1 MNQPKLTS
9 ARLVASLLAVAVREA
24 EGQSGVLVRDVPHLE
39 AAEVLPAF
47 AKLVDQGVDLRVAYL
62 EPTAQAIADSAGLA
76 DSVFSSE
83 VEQAELWRN
92 TRDLAALIVVVAEAD
107 AAKLTSLEDFAHVGP
122 STLRRRL
129 VEQAVAEYAE
139 LNDVLPTW
147 WEIVGRDDQ
156 ISFSDLVDYYLA
168 LHPFDGSEL
177 RDQAAIQINRL
188 GLLPDPA
195 FFDQPSEA
203 QLVKRLNENR
213 SLALRLANFSE
224 EDRQRVDKALAGE
237 TEPTRRATLRA
248 RLRDLQVYRR
258 GGNLGLTADDARQ
271 LLNLRKAKPKPKLE
285 PKPDDEDQTAPQP
298 PTTLNGLAIENLLR
312 DADAEDEDTADEVL
326 DSAVQG
332 LNDQIRAIDD
342 STVRPEPVG
351 VTLPSGMKVDTVV
364 ATDVLNMVSRLVGDG
379 TYGGLVSAQGE
390 DIAAIVRGFQQT
402 AEVVTTFDRARI
414 VEFLDAFAGSTLQGA
429 SLKQAFEAFD
439 TARTELLP
447 CLGELCAAPL
457 LVATAP
463 KTRALVVPVIAAYQS
478 LLSAATIAFPAL
490 HEEFGDD
497 ARAVIEHLMLVDTI
511 FLDNRHSLIAMLTPV
526 HPMLLW
532 HYSAY
537 GHVLSEQKAMLAD
550 RDRALVRAEFENG
563 SIPFFFSSIAVPRT
577 LSELAPTSLPFSGR
591 FGGLPLFGSR
601 SDARDPSDGVQ
612 PLKRLLETFV
622 TLHPAAAEGL
632 RLALLEPP
640 DAGVYLSMVCD
651 LAEKNVVRGAHVC
664 ALRRAREVGA
674 ELNLSGDE
682 ERRVQQRFG
691 NHAERRFTFE
701 GHRVG
706 PEDMTP
712 PESVASHIV
721 VAFDQ
726 SERQTADAGAPA
738 QRIQPL
744 ANRRRLVYRIS
755 TQSLDLEPA
764 LGGILADYSQMAS
777 LAVGTKVNS
786 YASVHQSKALAA
798 KLRDAARTVP
808 WYVVADGHV
817 DRDLDLG
824 SLRIFTDREGTR
836 DIVAFTQSPAAFR
849 RSLRDVVRQFNSSV
863 SDETLDQL
871 LLDLSEL
878 LDQGL
883 LSLRPGKSGDT
894 VQSHVRGIL
903 GLMVSVRA
911 LRDATPE
918 GHDRVILS
926 LDSPQAR
933 RWLHLADDPRRAD
946 LLVLDASDDGFT
958 VTVVEVK
965 TRQDTTSEYTLS
977 KGKVSGPAVE
987 QLLSTHGLL
996 RQVFDP
1002 EYPEL
1007 LVTPSRREILR
1018 EHLYRELSKAGYVA
1032 QTKQRWAKHSNKLFD
1047 GDPDVQLRTALIEV
1061 HLGHATSSLTPARE
1075 AHAETDGDLVPVTLL
1090 DLNEDGVPALAA
1102 ALTPPESPESVEGP
1116 DDGGGG
1122 DEPSG
1127 GSRIPH
1133 PAPPTAGGPADV
1145 TEPKGDG
1152 EPAASAAEQPTEP
1165 LAARPQVLIGHGS
1178 ARAGVPRE
1186 VWFDPQNPDQALSN
1200 PHISISGETGSGKTQ
1215 ATKAILHDLLPQGLP
1230 ALILDFKDDYSKPD
1244 FAQPEG
1250 FAVHDASF
1258 GGLPFNPM
1266 VPRVDPQTG
1275 RVNPVAHV
1283 HELANMLQRI
1293 YGLGDQQTYALRE
1306 AMKETYA
1313 IAGVGDK
1320 PFIPAPD
1327 QQYLPFEA
1335 VREVLVREKTTTLL
1349 GRLSPIFDLGL
1360 FSAGDETTGLDTL
1373 LSTPSI
1379 VRLSQLPGDQVKN
1392 AVAEFFLM
1400 ALYGFLIRREHPHR
1414 LERLLVLDE
1423 AWRLVNS
1430 PFLVPLMREG
1440 RAFGLGVIVATQ
1452 FPKDLPE
1459 EIGGS
1464 TGTRLFFN
1472 QTKADQVREI
1482 QRTLIGKTSGQE
1494 GDHLGNLVR
1503 GLAPLEC
1510 LVQNLHYRPYIRVRA
1525 VPYFVRVQHPD
1536 PEPETDRY

>member
-1 MNQPKLTS
+1 MTQPTLTGPG
-9 ARLVASLLAVAVREA
+9 LVASLLAVAVREA

-39 AAEVLPAF
+39 AAEVLPAL
-47 AKLVDQGVDLRVAYL
+47 AKLVDQGFDLRVAYL
-62 EPTAQAIADSAGLA
+62 QQTAHAIADSAGLT
-76 DSVFSSE
+76 DSVFSPE
-83 VEQAELWRN
+83 VEQAERWRN

-107 AAKLTSLEDFAHVGP
+107 TAKLTSLEDFAHIGP
-122 STLRRRL
+122 STLRRLL

-168 LHPFDGSEL
+168 LHAFDGSEL
-177 RDQAAIQINRL
+177 RDEAAIQINRL

-195 FFDQPSEA
+195 FFDQPGEA
-203 QLVKRLNENR
+203 QLFKRLNDNR

-237 TEPTRRATLRA
+237 TQPTRRSTLRA
-248 RLRDLQVYRR
+248 RLRDLQEYRR
-258 GGNLGLTADDARQ
+258 GGSLGLTADDARQ
-271 LLNLRKAKPKPKLE
+271 LLNLRKSKPKPK
-285 PKPDDEDQTAPQP
+285 PKPNPDDEDRPAPQP

-312 DADAEDEDTADEVL
+312 EADAEDEDTADEVL
-326 DSAVQG
+326 DAAVQG
-332 LNDQIRAIDD
+332 LNDQIRSIDD

-390 DIAAIVRGFQQT
+390 DISAIVRGFQQT

-414 VEFLDAFAGSTLQGA
+414 VEFLDAFANSSTHAA
-429 SLKQAFEAFD
+429 SLRRAFDAFD
-439 TARTELLP
+439 TARTALLP

-463 KTRALVVPVIAAYQS
+463 KTRAVVVPVIEAYQS
-478 LLSAATIAFPAL
+478 MLSAATTAFPAL

-497 ARAVIEHLMLVDTI
+497 ARAVLEHLMLIDTI
-511 FLDNRHSLIAMLTPV
+511 FLDNRHSLIGMLTPV

-532 HYSAY
+532 HYSEY
-537 GHVLSEQKAMLAD
+537 GRVLSEQKAMLAD
-550 RDRALVRAEFENG
+550 RDRSLVRAEFENG

-577 LSELAPTSLPFSGR
+577 LSESAPTSLPFSGR

-612 PLKRLLETFV
+612 PLKRLVETFV

-640 DAGVYLSMVCD
+640 DTGVYLSMVCD
-651 LAEKNVVRGAHVC
+651 LAEKNILRGAHVS

-691 NHAERRFTFE
+691 NHSERRFTFE
-701 GHRVG
+701 AHRVG
-706 PEDMTP
+706 PEDMTH

-726 SERQTADAGAPA
+726 SERHTADAGAPA

-777 LAVGTKVNS
+777 LAVGTRVNS
-786 YASVHQSKALAA
+786 YSSVHQSEALAA
-798 KLRDAARTVP
+798 KLRDAARSAP

-817 DRDLDLG
+817 DRNLDLG

-863 SDETLDQL
+863 SDDTLDQL

-911 LRDATPE
+911 LRDATPD

-946 LLVLDASDDGFT
+946 LLVIDASDDGFT

-965 TRQDTTSEYTLS
+965 TRQDTTSEYSLAN
-977 KGKVSGPAVE
+977 GKVSGSAVE

-1002 EYPEL
+1002 GYPEL

-1018 EHLYRELSKAGYVA
+1018 EHLYRELSKAGYDMHA
-1032 QTKQRWAKHSNKLFD
+1032 KQRWAKRSNHLFD
-1047 GDPDVQLRTALIEV
+1047 DDPDVQLRTALIEV
-1061 HLGHATSSLTPARE
+1061 HLGHATSSLMPTRE
-1075 AHAETDGDLVPVTLL
+1075 AHAELDGELVPVMIL

-1102 ALTPPESPESVEGP
+1102 ALTPPVTDEAAPDAEESGDS
-1116 DDGGGG
+1116 GG
-1122 DEPSG
+1122 PSG
-1127 GSRIPH
+1127 GSPIQPT
-1133 PAPPTAGGPADV
+1133 PPTPNGLGGAA
-1145 TEPKGDG
+1145 EP
-1152 EPAASAAEQPTEP
+1152 EVSAEGLPGSSEQPT
-1165 LAARPQVLIGHGS
+1165 LSLTARPRVLIGQGS
-1178 ARAGVPRE
+1178 ARAGLPRE
-1186 VWFDPQNPDQALSN
+1186 VWFDPQNPEQSLSN

-1230 ALILDFKDDYSKPD
+1230 ALILDFKDDYSKAD

-1250 FAVHDASF
+1250 FTAHDASY

-1293 YGLGDQQTYALRE
+1293 YSLGDQQTYALRE

-1313 IAGVGDK
+1313 IAGIGDR
-1320 PFIPAPD
+1320 PFIPTAA

-1335 VREVLVREKTTTLL
+1335 VREVLVREKATTLL

-1360 FSAGDETTGLDTL
+1360 FSAGDKTTSLDTL
-1373 LSTPSI
+1373 LSTPNI
-1379 VRLSQLPGDQVKN
+1379 IRLSQLPGDQVKN

-1400 ALYGFLIRREHPHR
+1400 ALYGFLIRREHPHK

-1459 EIGGS
+1459 EVGGS

-1472 QTKADQVREI
+1472 QTKADQVREV

-1494 GDHLGNLVR
+1494 ADHLGNLVR

-1510 LVQNLHYRPYIRVRA
+1510 LVQNLHYRPFIRVRA
-1525 VPYFVRVQHPD
+1525 VPYFIRVQ
-1536 PEPETDRY
+1536 EETD